1 MSHIHF
7 QERSVAYVVDQYV
20 ESRRD
25 PEWPISTGYAL
36 RAIRTV
42 LPNCDLSDRQLAE
55 MVAAS
60 AIRRGRNV
68 AFDIAIE
75 ARESNTTGPLGGF

>member
-1 MSHIHF
+1 MSYIHF
-7 QERSVAYVVDQYV
+7 QERSVAFVVDQYV

-68 AFDIAIE
+68 AFDFAIE
-75 ARESNTTGPLGGF
+75 ARESVSAGHIGGF

>member
-1 MSHIHF
+1 MSKTHF
-7 QERSVAYVVDQYV
+7 QERTVGYVVDQYV

-42 LPNCDLSDRQLAE
+42 LPNCNLSDRQLAE

-60 AIRRGRNV
+60 AISRGRNV
-68 AFDIAIE
+68 AFDFVVEPGVLAQQGH
-75 ARESNTTGPLGGF
+75 AAF

>member
-1 MSHIHF
+1 MTKKHF
-7 QERSVAYVVDQYV
+7 QERTIAYVVDQYV

-42 LPNCDLSDRQLAE
+42 LPHCDLSDRQLAE

-68 AFDIAIE
+68 AFDFLVE
-75 ARESNTTGPLGGF
+75 PGARMQDRQAAH

>member
-7 QERSVAYVVDQYV
+7 QERSIAYVVDQYV

-42 LPNCDLSDRQLAE
+42 LPNCALSDRQLAE

-68 AFDIAIE
+68 AFDGAID
-75 ARESNTTGPLGGF
+75 ARESNTAGHIGGF